1 MLKLSKESKIT
12 FLGLLIIPFIWI
24 GLNHFGYLDYL
35 KIKTLDWRLQFR
47 GEIPQEKYANNE
59 DIIEVSEDLSVPRV
73 PKLIYVNFDSDTL
86 EMDGVGERPWDR
98 AFFRDTALALF
109 EKGKVRSLGFDFG
122 FTPKSMSRMVPKKNS
137 YRSDMALAELV
148 QKYPERVVLGC
159 LYSGVQTPYVKP
171 IGVSLFPPY
180 LKDGYSLNSEKFHYP
195 ESPSYPLLS
204 YSDKNYI
211 GRVGSFTVTPYR
223 AVDEIPRWVPIWFQV
238 GGKSHAY
245 NLLGGK
251 KNVLSFELP
260 EDNKDKIVL
269 LREELEVVEK
279 RESNL
284 TLQLSSLSKQLTEL
298 SKVIASDRAIL
309 NSHIGVSEKIILLN
323 TEIEN
328 FGETLIANE
337 ALRQVIEPQIK
348 SREEEI
354 KEILFHFKEGNL
366 DQANDLHTIEQLVT
380 EAENIKSEISNFK
393 NTLRANPA
401 LSAVILPQLD
411 IRIKRRD
418 ELLSVISLKQNS
430 EFMKI
435 SVEKMDE
442 VKYLLDQ
449 KISNLEVSLA
459 SNSPTIRT
467 Y

>member
-1 MLKLSKESKIT
+1 M
-12 FLGLLIIPFIWI
+12 
-24 GLNHFGYLDYL
+24 
-35 KIKTLDWRLQFR
+35 
-47 GEIPQEKYANNE
+47 
-59 DIIEVSEDLSVPRV
+59 
-73 PKLIYVNFDSDTL
+73 
-86 EMDGVGERPWDR
+86 
-98 AFFRDTALALF
+98 
-109 EKGKVRSLGFDFG
+109 
-122 FTPKSMSRMVPKKNS
+122 
-137 YRSDMALAELV
+137 
-148 QKYPERVVLGC
+148 
-159 LYSGVQTPYVKP
+159 
-171 IGVSLFPPY
+171 
-180 LKDGYSLNSEKFHYP
+180 
-195 ESPSYPLLS
+195 
-204 YSDKNYI
+204 
-211 GRVGSFTVTPYR
+211 
-223 AVDEIPRWVPIWFQV
+223 
-238 GGKSHAY
+238 
-245 NLLGGK
+245 
-251 KNVLSFELP
+251 
-260 EDNKDKIVL
+260 

-309 NSHIGVSEKIILLN
+309 NSHIGVSEKIISLN

-459 SNSPTIRT
+459 SNFPTIRT